1 MVLVLVLW
9 LAGPLV
15 AQQPPVHYWHQ
26 GSTPPGA
33 IGSLQLQRGG
43 PLPGFFQ
50 PVMIKAPPGVLISL
64 AEGGGFHEASEAPV
78 TAGMLIGQV
87 YRFRVMH
94 IPMQPGLEVF
104 PTIEVIDRLYAPPGQ
119 AQRFPI
125 VVELTTEDLR
135 YALAGKF
142 VTRIIYLE
150 DPQWAVP
157 FKQLPEGQNWFEV
170 GPGRDPMAIA
180 DQLGRPVAILRLGA
194 RLPGDGG
201 VTTNDFLFGCPPL
214 IKYPP
219 AEQPPQPSQPT
230 PAPPVQQASLR
241 AARR

>member
-9 LAGPLV
+9 LAGPLM

-33 IGSLQLQRGG
+33 IGSLQLLRGG

-64 AEGGGFHEASEAPV
+64 AEGGGFQEASQAPV
-78 TAGMLIGQV
+78 TAGLLIGQV
-87 YRFRVMH
+87 YRLRVTH

-125 VVELTTEDLR
+125 VVELTAEDLR
-135 YALAGKF
+135 HALDGRF
-142 VTRIIYLE
+142 VTRVIYLE

-157 FKQLPEGQNWFEV
+157 FKELPEGQNWFEV
-170 GPGRDPMAIA
+170 GPGKDPMAIA
-180 DQLGRPVAILRLGA
+180 DQLGRPVAILRMGA
-194 RLPGDGG
+194 RMPGDGG
-201 VTTNDFLFGCPPL
+201 ATTIDFLFGCPPV
-214 IKYPP
+214 IKYATADETP
-219 AEQPPQPSQPT
+219 QPT
-230 PAPPVQQASLR
+230 PAEPIRQASR
-241 AARR
+241 PAARR